1 MRDFEDSSMSYWL
14 EELAK
19 ADEELAKL
27 IIRELQRQRETLD
40 LIPSE
45 NFAPL
50 PVLSALGSVLTNK
63 YSEGYPGRRYY
74 GGNEVIDEVEKLAIE
89 RAKKVF
95 GVPYVNVQ
103 PYSGTPANLA
113 VYVSTCRV
121 GDTIMGLDL
130 REGGHLSHGWEVSL
144 SGILYKSIPYHLD
157 KEGFIDIE
165 GARKLAKEHRPKLIW
180 CGYSAYVR
188 TFPFKEF
195 GEIADEVGA
204 YMAAD
209 IAHIAGLVAAGVHP
223 SPSPYAHIVTT
234 TTHKTLRGPRAAI
247 IMVTEKGLQKDEDLP
262 EKIDKA
268 VFPGLQGGPHE
279 NNIAA
284 IAVALKL
291 AQEPAFKEYAE
302 QVVKNARALAKT
314 LLENGLKLVTG
325 GTDTH
330 MVLIDLSDNG
340 VGKGVLVQEALEL
353 CGVIVNKNTVPGERS
368 SPFYP
373 SGVRVG
379 TPAVT
384 SRGMREREMDEI
396 GSIIARVSREALK
409 FDLPQKNR
417 QEYVREFK
425 TKMRENNVVV
435 ECKER
440 VKALC
445 ERFPLYRG
453 LG

>member
-1 MRDFEDSSMSYWL
+1 M
-14 EELAK
+14 K
-19 ADEELAKL
+19 TDEEVGRL
-27 IIRELQRQRETLD
+27 ILRELQSQRETLD

-45 NFAPL
+45 NFAPV
-50 PVLSALGSVLTNK
+50 PILSALGSVFTNK

-74 GGNEVIDEVEKLAIE
+74 GGNEVVDEVEKLAIE

-95 GVPYVNVQ
+95 SVPYVNVQ

-113 VYVSTCRV
+113 VYLSTCKA
-121 GDTIMGLDL
+121 GDTIMGLDF
-130 REGGHLSHGWEVSL
+130 REGGHLSHGWGVNF
-144 SGILYKSIPYHLD
+144 SGIFYRSVPYHV
-157 KEGFIDIE
+157 KEDGLIDID
-165 GARKLAKEHRPKLIW
+165 GAWKLAREHKPKLIW

-195 GEIADEVGA
+195 GEMADEVGA

-223 SPSPYAHIVTT
+223 SPSQHAHIITT
-234 TTHKTLRGPRAAI
+234 TTHKTLRGPRAAM
-247 IMVTEKGLQKDEDLP
+247 IMVTEKGLRKDEDLP

-291 AQEPAFKEYAE
+291 VQEPAFKEYAE
-302 QVVKNARALAKT
+302 QIVRNARALGKT
-314 LLENGLKLVTG
+314 LIEHGLKLVTG

-340 VGKGVLVQEALEL
+340 VGKGILVQEALEL
-353 CGVIVNKNTVPGERS
+353 CGIIVNKNTVPGEKS

-373 SGVRVG
+373 SGVRAG

-384 SRGMREREMDEI
+384 SRGMREAEMKEI
-396 GSIIARVSREALK
+396 GEILAKIARETLK
-409 FDLPQKNR
+409 FKLPPKNR
-417 QEYVREFK
+417 QKYVREFK
-425 TKMRENNVVV
+425 AKMLENSVIAECREKV
-435 ECKER
+435 R
-440 VKALC
+440 VLC
-445 ERFPLYRG
+445 EKFPLYKE
-453 LG
+453 LV

>member
-1 MRDFEDSSMSYWL
+1 MSYWL
-14 EELAK
+14 KELME
-19 ADEELAKL
+19 ADEEIAKL
-27 IIRELQRQRETLD
+27 IIKELQRQRETLD

-74 GGNEVIDEVEKLAIE
+74 GGNEVIDEIEKLAIE

-113 VYVSTCRV
+113 VYVSTCKV

-144 SGILYKSIPYHLD
+144 SGILYKSVPYHLD
-157 KEGFIDIE
+157 KDGFIDIE
-165 GARKLAKEHRPKLIW
+165 GTKKLAREHKPKLIW

-204 YMAAD
+204 YMVAD

-223 SPSPYAHIVTT
+223 NPSPYAHIVTT
-234 TTHKTLRGPRAAI
+234 TTHKTLRGPRAAM
-247 IMVTEKGLQKDEDLP
+247 IMVTDKGLQKDEDLP

-291 AQEPAFKEYAE
+291 VQEPAFREYAE

-314 LLENGLKLVTG
+314 LVEEGFKLVTG

-330 MVLIDLSDNG
+330 MVLIDLSDHG
-340 VGKGVLVQEALEL
+340 VGKGILAQEALEL

-373 SGVRVG
+373 SGIRAG

-384 SRGMREREMDEI
+384 SRGMKEKEMEEI
-396 GSIIARVSREALK
+396 GEIIVEVSREALK
-409 FDLPQKNR
+409 FELPSKNR
-417 QEYVREFK
+417 QEYIREFK
-425 TKMRENNVVV
+425 SKIRENNIIV
-435 ECKER
+435 EYRRK
-440 VKALC
+440 VKDLC
-445 ERFPLYRG
+445 EKFPLYEE
-453 LG
+453 LGS

>member
-1 MRDFEDSSMSYWL
+1 ME
-14 EELAK
+14 
-19 ADEELAKL
+19 ADEEIAKL
-27 IIRELQRQRETLD
+27 IIKELQRQRETLD

-74 GGNEVIDEVEKLAIE
+74 GGNEVIDEIEKLAIE

-113 VYVSTCRV
+113 VYVSTCKV

-144 SGILYKSIPYHLD
+144 SGILYKSVPYHLD
-157 KEGFIDIE
+157 KDGFIDIE
-165 GARKLAKEHRPKLIW
+165 GTKKLAREHKPKLIW

-204 YMAAD
+204 YMVAD

-223 SPSPYAHIVTT
+223 NPSPYAHIVTT
-234 TTHKTLRGPRAAI
+234 TTHKTLRGPRAAM
-247 IMVTEKGLQKDEDLP
+247 IMVTDKGLQKDEDLP

-291 AQEPAFKEYAE
+291 VQEPAFREYAE

-314 LLENGLKLVTG
+314 LVEEGFKLVTG

-330 MVLIDLSDNG
+330 MVLIDLSDHG
-340 VGKGVLVQEALEL
+340 VGKGILAQEALEL

-373 SGVRVG
+373 SGIRAG

-384 SRGMREREMDEI
+384 SRGMKEKEMEEI
-396 GSIIARVSREALK
+396 GEIIVEVSREALK
-409 FDLPQKNR
+409 FELPSKNR
-417 QEYVREFK
+417 QEYIREFK
-425 TKMRENNVVV
+425 SKIRENNIIV
-435 ECKER
+435 EYRRK
-440 VKALC
+440 VKDLC
-445 ERFPLYRG
+445 EKFPLYEE
-453 LG
+453 LGS

>member
-1 MRDFEDSSMSYWL
+1 MSYWL
-14 EELAK
+14 EDLMK

-27 IIRELQRQRETLD
+27 ILRELQRQRETLD

-50 PVLSALGSVLTNK
+50 PVLSTLGSVLTNK

-74 GGNEVIDEVEKLAIE
+74 GGNEVIDEVERLAIE

-95 GVPYVNVQ
+95 GVPHVNVQ

-113 VYVSTCRV
+113 VYLATCKI
-121 GDTIMGLDL
+121 GDAIMGLDL

-144 SGILYKSIPYHLD
+144 SGIFYRSVPYHVKDDGL
-157 KEGFIDIE
+157 IDIE
-165 GARKLAKEHRPKLIW
+165 GARRLARMHKPKLIW

-188 TFPFKEF
+188 EFPFKEF
-195 GEIADEVGA
+195 GEIADEVEA

-223 SPSPYAHIVTT
+223 NPSRHAHIITT
-234 TTHKTLRGPRAAI
+234 TTHKTLKGPRAAMV
-247 IMVTEKGLQKDEDLP
+247 MVTDKGVEKDGELP
-262 EKIDKA
+262 EKINKA

-291 AQEPAFKEYAE
+291 VQEPSFKAYAE
-302 QVVKNARALAKT
+302 QVVKNAKALAKT
-314 LLENGLKLVTG
+314 LIEHGLKLVTG

-340 VGKGVLVQEALEL
+340 VGRGVLVQEALEL
-353 CGVIVNKNTVPGERS
+353 CGVIVNKNTVPGEKS

-373 SGVRVG
+373 SGVRAG

-384 SRGMREREMDEI
+384 SRGMKEEEMEEI
-396 GSIIARVSREALK
+396 GEIIAKISFETLK
-409 FDLPQKNR
+409 FEMPPKNR
-417 QEYVREFK
+417 QEYVKEFK
-425 TKMRENNVVV
+425 AKMRENRVVA
-435 ECKER
+435 ECREK
-440 VKALC
+440 VKNLC
-445 ERFPLYRG
+445 ERFPLYKE

>member
-1 MRDFEDSSMSYWL
+1 MSYWL
-14 EELAK
+14 KELME
-19 ADEELAKL
+19 ADEEIAKL
-27 IIRELQRQRETLD
+27 IIKELQRQRETLD

-74 GGNEVIDEVEKLAIE
+74 GGNEVIDEIEKLAIE

-113 VYVSTCRV
+113 VYVSTCKV

-144 SGILYKSIPYHLD
+144 SGILYKSVPYHLD
-157 KEGFIDIE
+157 KDGFIDID
-165 GARKLAKEHRPKLIW
+165 GTRKLAREHKPKLIW

-204 YMAAD
+204 YMVAD

-234 TTHKTLRGPRAAI
+234 TTHKTLRGPRAAM
-247 IMVTEKGLQKDEDLP
+247 IMVTDKGLQKDEDLP

-291 AQEPAFKEYAE
+291 VQEPAFREYAE

-314 LLENGLKLVTG
+314 LVEEGFKLVTG

-330 MVLIDLSDNG
+330 MVLIDLSDHG
-340 VGKGVLVQEALEL
+340 VGKGILAQEALEL

-373 SGVRVG
+373 SGIRAG

-384 SRGMREREMDEI
+384 SRGMKEKEMEEI
-396 GSIIARVSREALK
+396 GELIAEVSKEALK
-409 FDLPQKNR
+409 FELPSKNR
-417 QEYVREFK
+417 QEYIREFK
-425 TKMRENNVVV
+425 AKMRENNVIV
-435 ECKER
+435 ECRRK
-440 VKALC
+440 VKDLC
-445 ERFPLYRG
+445 EKFPIYEE
-453 LG
+453 LGG

>member
-1 MRDFEDSSMSYWL
+1 MSYWL
-14 EELAK
+14 KKLME
-19 ADEELAKL
+19 ADEEIAKL
-27 IIRELQRQRETLD
+27 IIKELQRQRETLD

-74 GGNEVIDEVEKLAIE
+74 GGNEVIDEIEKLAIE

-113 VYVSTCRV
+113 VYVSTCKV

-144 SGILYKSIPYHLD
+144 SGILYKSVPYHLD
-157 KEGFIDIE
+157 KDGFIDIE
-165 GARKLAKEHRPKLIW
+165 GTKKLAREHKPKLIW

-204 YMAAD
+204 YMVAD

-223 SPSPYAHIVTT
+223 NPSPYAHIVTT
-234 TTHKTLRGPRAAI
+234 TTHKTLRGPRAAM
-247 IMVTEKGLQKDEDLP
+247 IMVTDKGLQKDEDLP

-291 AQEPAFKEYAE
+291 VQEPAFREYAE

-314 LLENGLKLVTG
+314 LVEEGFKLVTG

-330 MVLIDLSDNG
+330 MVLIDLSDHG
-340 VGKGVLVQEALEL
+340 VGKGILAQEALEL

-373 SGVRVG
+373 SGIRAG

-384 SRGMREREMDEI
+384 SRGMKEKEMEEI
-396 GSIIARVSREALK
+396 GEIIVEVSREALK
-409 FDLPQKNR
+409 FELPSKNR
-417 QEYVREFK
+417 QEYIREFK
-425 TKMRENNVVV
+425 SKIRENNIIV
-435 ECKER
+435 EYRRK
-440 VKALC
+440 VKDLC
-445 ERFPLYRG
+445 EKFPLYEE
-453 LG
+453 LGS

>member
-1 MRDFEDSSMSYWL
+1 MSCWL
-14 EELAK
+14 EDLMK
-19 ADEELAKL
+19 TDEEVGRL
-27 IIRELQRQRETLD
+27 ILRELERQRETLD

-50 PVLSALGSVLTNK
+50 PVLSALSSVFTNK
-63 YSEGYPGRRYY
+63 YSEGYPGHRYY
-74 GGNEVIDEVEKLAIE
+74 GGNEVVDEVEKLAIE

-95 GVPYVNVQ
+95 SVPYVNVQ

-113 VYVSTCRV
+113 VYLSTCEA

-130 REGGHLSHGWEVSL
+130 REGGHLSHGWGVSL
-144 SGILYKSIPYHLD
+144 SGIFYRSVPYHVRGDGL
-157 KEGFIDIE
+157 IDIE
-165 GARKLAKEHRPKLIW
+165 GTWKLAREHKPKLIW

-195 GEIADEVGA
+195 GEMADEVGA

-223 SPSPYAHIVTT
+223 SPSQHAHIITT
-234 TTHKTLRGPRAAI
+234 TTHKTLRGPRAAM
-247 IMVTEKGLQKDEDLP
+247 IMVTDKGLSKDEDLP

-291 AQEPAFKEYAE
+291 VQEPGFKEYAE
-302 QVVKNARALAKT
+302 QVVRNARALGKT
-314 LLENGLKLVTG
+314 LIEHGLKLVTG

-330 MVLIDLSDNG
+330 MVLVDLSDNG

-353 CGVIVNKNTVPGERS
+353 CGIIVNKNTVPGEKS

-373 SGVRVG
+373 SGVRAG

-384 SRGMREREMDEI
+384 SRGMREAEMNEI
-396 GSIIARVSREALK
+396 GEILAKVAREALK
-409 FDLPQKNR
+409 FELTPKNR
-417 QEYVREFK
+417 HEYIREFK
-425 TKMRENNVVV
+425 TKMRENSVVV
-435 ECKER
+435 EGREKVR
-440 VKALC
+440 ALC
-445 ERFPLYRG
+445 AKFPIYRE

>member
-1 MRDFEDSSMSYWL
+1 MSCWL
-14 EELAK
+14 EDLMK
-19 ADEELAKL
+19 ADEEVGRL
-27 IIRELQRQRETLD
+27 ILRELQRQRETLD

-45 NFAPL
+45 NFAPV
-50 PVLSALGSVLTNK
+50 PVLSALSSVFTNK

-74 GGNEVIDEVEKLAIE
+74 GGNEVVDEVEKLAIE
-89 RAKKVF
+89 RAKNVF
-95 GVPYVNVQ
+95 NVPYVNVQ

-113 VYVSTCRV
+113 VYLSTCEA

-130 REGGHLSHGWEVSL
+130 REGGHLSHGWGVSL
-144 SGILYKSIPYHLD
+144 SGIFYRSVPYHV
-157 KEGFIDIE
+157 KEDGLIDID
-165 GARKLAKEHRPKLIW
+165 GAWKLAREHKPKLIW

-188 TFPFKEF
+188 AFPFKEF

-223 SPSPYAHIVTT
+223 SPSQHAHIITT
-234 TTHKTLRGPRAAI
+234 TTHKTLRGPRAAM
-247 IMVTEKGLQKDEDLP
+247 IMVTEKGLSKDEDLP

-284 IAVALKL
+284 IAVTLKL
-291 AQEPAFKEYAE
+291 VQEPGFKTYAE
-302 QVVKNARALAKT
+302 QVVRNARALGKT
-314 LLENGLKLVTG
+314 LIEHGLKLVTG

-340 VGKGVLVQEALEL
+340 LGKGVLVQEALEL
-353 CGVIVNKNTVPGERS
+353 CGIIVNKNTVPGEKS

-373 SGVRVG
+373 SGVRAG

-384 SRGMREREMDEI
+384 SRGMKEAEMKEI
-396 GSIIARVSREALK
+396 GEILVKITRETLK
-409 FDLPQKNR
+409 FELPSKNR
-417 QEYVREFK
+417 QEYIREFK
-425 TKMRENNVVV
+425 AKMRENRVVI
-435 ECKER
+435 ECREKVR
-440 VKALC
+440 TLC
-445 ERFPLYRG
+445 ERFPLYKE
-453 LG
+453 LK